1 MPDTM
6 RPNKRGAP
14 LARFIRSREKNLRTS
29 KDISRKG
36 AKGAKK
42 AKQFGL
48 ASLSALASL
57 REIVFFTGSFV
68 MGNLALCATIH
79 CTVDGCDDR
88 KRIEE

>member
-6 RPNKRGAP
+6 SPNKRGEP

-36 AKGAKK
+36 AKGAN
-42 AKQFGL
+42 QFIL